1 MVREAL
7 SHATPASVDG
17 ETVTLDVS
25 ESEVHLEGLE
35 RSRAL
40 VARAI
45 SAVTGQR
52 VRVVYRTGSGGEGGA
67 APAEVQRLDRDAD
80 REERLHMFRSR
91 DAALDALADALDLE
105 LLE

>member
-1 MVREAL
+1 MAREAL
-7 SHATPASVDG
+7 SHATPAAVDG

-52 VRVVYRTGSGGEGGA
+52 VRVEYRTGSGGEGGA
-67 APAEVQRLDRDAD
+67 ARTEVQRLDRDAD
-80 REERLHMFRSR
+80 REERLRTFRSR
-91 DAALDALADALDLE
+91 DAALDALGDALDLE